1 MNLCYAMIYIVTRKL
16 SWQEFSNSINKA
28 SKLRKYNLMLKLW
41 LKKWLIYAVL
51 NFQQSLQ
58 NRVPRVQVLLPL
70 PSKNGLNTA
79 FKPFFDI
86 FLCTEHGLIFRCWH
100 SFQASKCSTSANNS
114 NVSVCYIIKI
124 ASKII
129 TSTTVLSCQLH
140 YIVKNIEWPINLGFE
155 KN

>member
-1 MNLCYAMIYIVTRKL
+1 
-16 SWQEFSNSINKA
+16 
-28 SKLRKYNLMLKLW
+28 MLQNPEIAGSYCIFWTLW
-41 LKKWLIYAVL
+41 HYVIQD
-51 NFQQSLQ
+51 NTTSEPLQ

-86 FLCTEHGLIFRCWH
+86 FLCTEHGLIFRFLH
-100 SFQASKCSTSANNS
+100 LFQASKCSTSANSS

-129 TSTTVLSCQLH
+129 TSTAVLSC
-140 YIVKNIEWPINLGFE
+140 
-155 KN
+155 